1 MRLDKFLSVARIFK
15 SRSLAGEAASSS
27 MIFLD
32 GFPAKPSK
40 EIKPGCIIEI
50 DTPLFYKKIEV
61 LDIPS
66 GNVAKKDALTLF
78 KLLDERKK
86 D

>member
-15 SRSLAGEAASSS
+15 SRSLAGDAASSS
-27 MIFLD
+27 MVFLD
-32 GFPAKPSK
+32 GLPAKPSK
-40 EIKPGCIIEI
+40 EIKPGSRIEI

-61 LDIPS
+61 LAIPT
-66 GNVAKKDALTLF
+66 GNVTKKDAESLF
-78 KLLDERKK
+78 KLIDERKK